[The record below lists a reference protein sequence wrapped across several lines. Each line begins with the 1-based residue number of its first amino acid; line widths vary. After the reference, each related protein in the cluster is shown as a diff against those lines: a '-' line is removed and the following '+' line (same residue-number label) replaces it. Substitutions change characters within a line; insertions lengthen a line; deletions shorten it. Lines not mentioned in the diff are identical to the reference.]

1 MVLNTENIKEFK
13 SMKWKIFGRFL
24 HDLIFAIGITTI
36 LFIGVIL
43 YLYFFGGLDETIEHT
58 FNVIVQCKKSI

>member
-1 MVLNTENIKEFK
+1 
-13 SMKWKIFGRFL
+13 MKWKIFGRFL

-58 FNVIVQCKKSI
+58 FSEIVQCKKGI